1 MQVAAKKAVSIEY
14 TLEDT
19 AGKVLDSSHGR
30 APLTYLHGAG
40 NIVPGLERAL
50 EGKAEGESV
59 EVTVPPEHGYG
70 LRDERLVRNL
80 PMRRLPNGKAEVG
93 MRFQVQTEHGPQVLT
108 VRAVRGDYAQVDAN
122 HPLADVTL
130 CFRVKVVAVRD
141 ATEEELAHG
150 HVHGPHGHQH

>member
-1 MQVAAKKAVSIEY
+1 MRVAANKAVSIEY
-14 TLEDT
+14 TLRDT
-19 AGKVLDSSHGR
+19 EGKVLDSSQGR

-50 EGKAEGESV
+50 EGKAEDESV
-59 EVTVPPEHGYG
+59 EVSVPPEQGYG

-93 MRFQVQTEHGPQVLT
+93 MRFQVKTEHGPQVLT

-130 CFRVKVVAVRD
+130 CFSVKVVAVRD

-150 HVHGPHGHQH
+150 HVHGPHGHEH